1 MWKVL
6 FRDWQLLI
14 ALGVVGT
21 IVLIGV
27 IGPLFVRDPQGFY
40 WLPNQPPSE
49 DFLLGTDPFGR
60 DVLARL
66 VVGTRTSLLVGAY
79 AGLIGVVIGVAIGVV
94 GGYMKGWAG
103 EGLNLFTNM
112 VMVFPVLPVLIILSA
127 IFQRR
132 SLLLVGTIIGLVS
145 WPWAA
150 RCIRS
155 QVLSLRE
162 REFVRL
168 ARISGDRSV
177 KIAIL
182 EVMPYM
188 LAYIV
193 MVFVLMLGGAIGAE
207 AGISMIGLGPTEAV
221 SLGNLLFWSL
231 VHEATRVGHWWTFL
245 PPGIVITLFTAFSLI
260 MHKRMDQIFNPR
272 LRTW

>member
-6 FRDWQLLI
+6 LRDRQLLVATGI
-14 ALGVVGT
+14 VAL
-21 IVLIGV
+21 IVLTGV
-27 IGPLFVRDPQGFY
+27 FGPLFVRNPHGFY
-40 WLPNQPPSE
+40 WLPNQPPCDE
-49 DFLLGTDPFGR
+49 FLLGTDPFGR

-79 AGLIGVVIGVAIGVV
+79 AGLISVLIGVAIGVI
-94 GGYMKGWAG
+94 GGYMKGVTG
-103 EGLNLFTNM
+103 EALNLFTNI
-112 VMVFPVLPVLIILSA
+112 VMVFPMLPVLIIMAAL
-127 IFQRR
+127 FERR
-132 SLLLVGTIIGLVS
+132 SLLLVGTIIGLVG

-168 ARISGDRSV
+168 ARISGDRGA
-177 KIAIL
+177 KIAVV

-193 MVFVLMLGGAIGAE
+193 MAFVLMLGGAIGAE

-221 SLGNLLFWSL
+221 SLGNLLFWAL

-245 PPGIVITLFTAFSLI
+245 PPGLVITLFTVFSLI